1 MKEAEIR
8 AIVQLLAQRGDVVYE
23 VLKKPKQSL
32 LFHLWDK
39 MSHLVPHVVDALY
52 ERDIFLIASEHSGK
66 FVEIEDGKVVK
77 QTIIPNWKPKLKHH
91 FTSIALDGYV
101 YKKYREL

>member
-8 AIVQLLAQRGDVVYE
+8 AIVQLLAQQGDVIYK
-23 VLKKPKQSL
+23 VLKKPKHSK
-32 LFHLWDK
+32 LFRLWDR
-39 MSHLVPHVVDALY
+39 LTQFVPHVMDALD

-66 FVEIEDGKVVK
+66 FVEVQDGKVIK
-77 QTIIPNWKPKLKHH
+77 QTIIPNWTQAMKHE
-91 FTSIALDGYV
+91 FTTLTLGGYV